1 MSDPRVAG
9 QASWREEP
17 APRSALPFASS
28 RPPSLRPAK
37 GSPSVDPGGLDWGV
51 LDKQEVGPRG
61 DVICQSRQ
69 PLEAPVSFPGPV
81 GAWLVEKVPRVG
93 LTCSENPD
101 CPLGISCM
109 KLTFAGSVFRVCF
122 FFFWLIS
129 RPGSLSGSSDSLGL
143 QPPGSMD
150 SLALNSRPPPS
161 PALHKQ
167 YSTSQAPQPLA
178 LCHCPRGA
186 ACLLWMPPLPLCFL
200 STPVWLELPRAT
212 QTLTGLAS
220 CCPGGHQCLDWTL

>member
-1 MSDPRVAG
+1 M
-9 QASWREEP
+9 
-17 APRSALPFASS
+17 
-28 RPPSLRPAK
+28 
-37 GSPSVDPGGLDWGV
+37 DPGGLDWGV

-122 FFFWLIS
+122 FFFLAHFQTRFPVWELRLAWAPAS
-129 RPGSLSGSSDSLGL
+129 RLHGQPGSDL
-143 QPPGSMD
+143 
-150 SLALNSRPPPS
+150 
-161 PALHKQ
+161 
-167 YSTSQAPQPLA
+167 
-178 LCHCPRGA
+178 
-186 ACLLWMPPLPLCFL
+186 
-200 STPVWLELPRAT
+200 
-212 QTLTGLAS
+212 
-220 CCPGGHQCLDWTL
+220 